1 MRRLRKPL
9 LLAVLLLVAYFG
21 TRRYLTSAH
30 LAGQVASR
38 LCLLCG
44 VPVQVDEINVGMS
57 QCCVRGV
64 RFYERDAATD
74 SEPWIVVPNADAELS
89 LLAALTGTQPRSIT

>member
-9 LLAVLLLVAYFG
+9 LLAVVLLVAYFG

-44 VPVQVDEINVGMS
+44 VPVQVDEIDVGMS
-57 QCCVRGV
+57 QCCIRGV
-64 RFYERDAATD
+64 RFYERDAATTRNRGL
-74 SEPWIVVPNADAELS
+74 WC
-89 LLAALTGTQPRSIT
+89 LTPTRSCRCWQP